1 MSGSRATFTQS
12 VSQLAQEEAA
22 ATSSLFLAGIPLPSS
37 PEQAF
42 RIKQQQKKEKKEKNF
57 VFDVHSTRC
66 EKERETKHKR
76 NGSVQGAVG
85 EFTLHGTLHAT

>member
-12 VSQLAQEEAA
+12 VSQLAQEEVA

-42 RIKQQQKKEKKEKNF
+42 RIKQQQKKKKKKNF